1 MKLSGWGRTPVI
13 DAQMNAPRDIDALQ
27 KLVAGAKTVI
37 ARGNGRAYGDSAI
50 NPSGTVEMR
59 HLNRMLAF
67 DPETGL
73 LTAEAGLI
81 LGDIISAFLPRGW
94 FPAVTP
100 GTKFVTLGGM
110 IAADVHGKNHHKD
123 GSFRE
128 CVHWIDILDSGG
140 MIRRCSRTEHAEL
153 FEHTLGGMG
162 LTGIVLRAAI
172 SLRPVESGW
181 IRQTTHPAPNLK
193 TAMEIFEQSG
203 DATYSVAWID
213 CLGTGQNLGRS
224 LVMLGEHAGLAD
236 LPVGRARQ
244 PFDIPGK
251 RPLSI
256 PFDMPAFLLNPLTVR
271 AFNALYYR
279 AGERQT
285 GERLVDWDSYFYPL
299 DAIQQWNRLYG
310 RKGFAQFQCV
320 LPLERSEQGLTRLLE
335 ATSGIGAGSFL
346 AVLKRFGE
354 QESAF
359 SFPMA
364 GYTLALDFPVNR
376 RTLALMDEL
385 DQITLDHGGR
395 FYLAKDSRMKAETL
409 HKADPRARDFKQTRD
424 ARSWSDRFQSSQA
437 ERLSL

>member
-172 SLRPVESGW
+172 SLRPVSY
-181 IRQTTHPAPNLK
+181 THL
-193 TAMEIFEQSG
+193 
-203 DATYSVAWID
+203 
-213 CLGTGQNLGRS
+213 
-224 LVMLGEHAGLAD
+224 
-236 LPVGRARQ
+236 RA
-244 PFDIPGK
+244 
-251 RPLSI
+251 
-256 PFDMPAFLLNPLTVR
+256 
-271 AFNALYYR
+271 
-279 AGERQT
+279 
-285 GERLVDWDSYFYPL
+285 
-299 DAIQQWNRLYG
+299 
-310 RKGFAQFQCV
+310 
-320 LPLERSEQGLTRLLE
+320 
-335 ATSGIGAGSFL
+335 
-346 AVLKRFGE
+346 
-354 QESAF
+354 
-359 SFPMA
+359 
-364 GYTLALDFPVNR
+364 
-376 RTLALMDEL
+376 
-385 DQITLDHGGR
+385 H
-395 FYLAKDSRMKAETL
+395 ET
-409 HKADPRARDFKQTRD
+409 
-424 ARSWSDRFQSSQA
+424 
-437 ERLSL
+437 